1 MNAWS
6 ERGQEELADVREER
20 MWVRPR
26 EMTGQS
32 HSRGEP
38 FKPREAEEEV

>member
-20 MWVRPR
+20 MWVRRR
-26 EMTGQS
+26 EMTGLG
-32 HSRGEP
+32 HSGGEP
-38 FKPREAEEEV
+38 SKPREAEEEV